1 MPISYIKLLKWC
13 NMYTYVQVHV
23 WSCMHAK
30 SCQCIC
36 TTAGFWHVTH
46 PGFWGRCCPCSH
58 ERCWESQRS
67 GGENLQV
74 CGNHQ
79 KHVFFLNK
87 VQAIEFL
94 GYPMSTHMRGFYCWK
109 CNCKCAVSK
118 SAAWN
123 PPSRLFRLIC
133 RLFRRAV
140 QLWSFLFKEEIEL
153 DFHPM
158 RIENISIGQELR
170 IILNWLRTFAWER
183 GGNFEDSESPDQ
195 KTWRLT
201 RQSKIFGETLQE
213 LEIIYRFDWFQCF
226 TVAGGMDLCSTDR
239 HASDSWHPQ
248 ISSEIRIQDGDQFCH
263 VSSQIRHF
271 SSFFIMFHHF

>member
-1 MPISYIKLLKWC
+1 
-13 NMYTYVQVHV
+13 
-23 WSCMHAK
+23 
-30 SCQCIC
+30 
-36 TTAGFWHVTH
+36 
-46 PGFWGRCCPCSH
+46 
-58 ERCWESQRS
+58 
-67 GGENLQV
+67 
-74 CGNHQ
+74 
-79 KHVFFLNK
+79 
-87 VQAIEFL
+87 L